1 MRGTNWIRS
10 GYAARLSRVS
20 LRQAIIDEDP
30 TFEKLKIM
38 RKKWTFTVQTRL
50 PVIHSNVKL
59 LNYLIIDRGSRSLPV
74 HASFL
79 EHRATAAASWKNLKC
94 LHFNVFL
101 DYGKDMELGF
111 ICFKVYTDTD
121 SGRHLSI
128 TAVLWLPG

>member
-1 MRGTNWIRS
+1 MRLFSNTE
-10 GYAARLSRVS
+10 
-20 LRQAIIDEDP
+20 RQPRPA
-30 TFEKLKIM
+30 
-38 RKKWTFTVQTRL
+38 
-50 PVIHSNVKL
+50 
-59 LNYLIIDRGSRSLPV
+59 G
-74 HASFL
+74 
-79 EHRATAAASWKNLKC
+79 NLKC